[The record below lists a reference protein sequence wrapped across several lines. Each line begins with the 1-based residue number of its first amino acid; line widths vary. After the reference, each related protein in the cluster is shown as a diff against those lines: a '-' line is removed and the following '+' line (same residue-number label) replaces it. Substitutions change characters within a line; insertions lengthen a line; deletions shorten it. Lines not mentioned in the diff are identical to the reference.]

1 MSNERLLDLVEEAG
15 FIFRGRVVRRGAPAQ
30 HWAPGAEDQTTTV
43 AVGEILRSTDVMKD
57 LAGIDVIVVGEHA
70 AGMKEGSSYIFL
82 TTCLVLGDYA
92 VLRDLAHF
100 EASGDAVRDIAE
112 AVRIAEERPLRQ
124 RVAGAEL
131 IVTGT
136 VATSR
141 PLAPPSIL
149 RSEHDPDW
157 WIARVAVRSV
167 VKGVLAKGAKVGQE
181 IDVVFANSEDIA
193 WYKSPK
199 LHEGASGIFILRHAD
214 PKEVPEK
221 VERNTYQATD
231 PLDFLPAERLPE
243 VERAIEN
250 GKGDR

>member
-1 MSNERLLDLVEEAG
+1 MSNEQLLGLVEEAG
-15 FIFRGRVVRRGAPAQ
+15 FIFRGRVVRRGTPEQ
-30 HWAPGAEDQTTTV
+30 HSVPGAEDQTATV
-43 AVGEILRSTDVMKD
+43 AVAEILRSTDVMRG
-57 LAGIDVIVVGEHA
+57 LAGMEVIVVGEHA
-70 AGMKEGSSYIFL
+70 AGMKEGSSHIFL
-82 TTCLVLGDYA
+82 TTCLVLGDHA

-112 AVRIAEERPLRQ
+112 AVRIAEERPLHQ

-131 IVTGT
+131 IVTGK
-136 VATSR
+136 VSASR
-141 PLAPPSIL
+141 PLAPPSIR

-157 WIARVAVRSV
+157 WIASVAVRSV
-167 VKGVLAKGAKVGQE
+167 VKGAKVGKE

-199 LHEGASGIFILRHAD
+199 LHEGAGGIFILRKAD

-221 VERNTYQATD
+221 GERTTYQATD

-243 VERAIEN
+243 VERALER